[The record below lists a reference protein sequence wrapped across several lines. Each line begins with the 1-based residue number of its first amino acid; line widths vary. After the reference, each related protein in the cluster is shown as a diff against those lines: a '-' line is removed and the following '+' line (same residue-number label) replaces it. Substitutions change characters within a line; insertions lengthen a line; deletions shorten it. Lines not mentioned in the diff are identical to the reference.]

1 MLEGL
6 GALPAARGVRPATI
20 PAVPA
25 PSSTLPTPEAEASH
39 LLRQQGG
46 PAHIADC
53 TRLISTQFVVMQT
66 RSHLLLTLAT
76 IILTITGFSGPR
88 IASSGVFAR
97 TSMAIGLVLV
107 LSAVVILLR
116 AMRIRWLTQ
125 FIDDDPQALL
135 VAIISYRNNKTRLYL
150 VYLVLITI
158 GLSCYVMAVI
168 AYLITGDPI
177 DRLRAAV

>member
-1 MLEGL
+1 MAILT
-6 GALPAARGVRPATI
+6 GVPAT
-20 PAVPA
+20 V
-25 PSSTLPTPEAEASH
+25 STLPTPAAEAAH

-88 IASSGVFAR
+88 IASSGLFAR
-97 TSMAIGLVLV
+97 ASMAIGLVLV
-107 LSAVVILLR
+107 LAAVIILLR

-125 FIDDDPQALL
+125 FIDEDPQALL
-135 VAIISYRNNKTRLYL
+135 VAIITYRNHKTRLYL
-150 VYLVLITI
+150 LYLVLITI

-168 AYLITGDPI
+168 AYLITGDPL
-177 DRLRAAV
+177 DHLRAPV

>member
-1 MLEGL
+1 
-6 GALPAARGVRPATI
+6 
-20 PAVPA
+20 VPA